1 MSHQVN
7 SMQDY
12 VTQRK
17 RQIIA
22 ATYRSSP
29 PPQFRKHNGQYLSVK
44 ANGATVYTNPLAP
57 PASNNVN
64 NVAFGRGVTYTSL
77 CCLTTGQAV

>member
-29 PPQFRKHNGQYLSVK
+29 PPQFREYNSMYLSVK
-44 ANGATVYTNPLAP
+44 ANAATVYTNILAP

-64 NVAFGRGVTYTSL
+64 NVAIGRVTYTSL

>member
-12 VTQRK
+12 VTQKK

-22 ATYRSSP
+22 ATYNTSP
-29 PPQFRKHNGQYLSVK
+29 PPPNREYNSMYLSVK
-44 ANGATVYTNPLAP
+44 ANAATVYTSRLAP

-64 NVAFGRGVTYTSL
+64 NVAIGPVTYTSL
-77 CCLTTGQAV
+77 CCLTGQAV